1 MKRTKELRSC
11 VSFKRNWP
19 LNLRIFFSHNS
30 PSLCWTD
37 MVFCKRIEL
46 SITDRESYDIW
57 TNLFAQYWFRKSK
70 PVFARCINRLGV
82 GEERGRGWGLNVF
95 ERREGLKIGFMILAW
110 SIPLKATAVHV
121 KEKLRWICSELPSQI
136 PSPLCCHSNFCVHLA
151 FRL

>member
-82 GEERGRGWGLNVF
+82 GEERGRGWGRV
-95 ERREGLKIGFMILAW
+95 LKGILDRGVPPWPSNPDLVSEKNPSFCYHVYDIRLTIMIL
-110 SIPLKATAVHV
+110 IHFFLHT
-121 KEKLRWICSELPSQI
+121 EL
-136 PSPLCCHSNFCVHLA
+136 SNFLD
-151 FRL
+151 